1 MTIQW
6 LSVSAIIGLLIYS
19 MKYDKPEIM
28 IIVINIVLLRTYLP
42 FLDIEG
48 RRYSYNIIQLAM
60 FSISNSMGVIIS

>member
-1 MTIQW
+1 
-6 LSVSAIIGLLIYS
+6 

-28 IIVINIVLLRTYLP
+28 IIVINIVLLRIYLP

-48 RRYSYNIIQLAM
+48 RRYSYNIIQLVM